1 MRDHI
6 KETEYFISFIA
17 EESER
22 VKSFTEKLENGQI
35 MVKRVFPVK
44 AKVHDLKL
52 GILVARYSKGD
63 DLNLLEKE
71 YLELASEWENVWQP
85 DYYNKNIKMISLGVL
100 FEAGEEFSNKVKN
113 MLEQSHKSDWLYSYL
128 LDSMDGE
135 KTEKNQE
142 MLFPDSYSN
151 LHKTVYEEDK
161 ILFLK
166 KYLTDD
172 WYNEDCGC
180 YEAHKSEYNFYYGYW
195 SFEAGAIAK
204 ILDIDDS
211 TLKDMPYYPYD
222 LVHYKK

>member
-6 KETEYFISFIA
+6 KDTEYFISFIA

-113 MLEQSHKSDWLYSYL
+113 LCLMH
-128 LDSMDGE
+128 
-135 KTEKNQE
+135 
-142 MLFPDSYSN
+142 
-151 LHKTVYEEDK
+151 
-161 ILFLK
+161 I
-166 KYLTDD
+166 
-172 WYNEDCGC
+172 
-180 YEAHKSEYNFYYGYW
+180 
-195 SFEAGAIAK
+195 
-204 ILDIDDS
+204 
-211 TLKDMPYYPYD
+211 
-222 LVHYKK
+222 

>member
-6 KETEYFISFIA
+6 KDTEYFISFIA

-161 ILFLK
+161 ILWL
-166 KYLTDD
+166 L
-172 WYNEDCGC
+172 
-180 YEAHKSEYNFYYGYW
+180 
-195 SFEAGAIAK
+195 
-204 ILDIDDS
+204 
-211 TLKDMPYYPYD
+211 
-222 LVHYKK
+222 